1 MKKRVISFLL
11 AIVMVMGM
19 APLVHLEAHADD
31 YAPSGT
37 CGENLT
43 WTFKD
48 GTLIISGTGGMYSY
62 RAVDSKKAPWYDLRA
77 VIYDITIEDGV
88 TSIGSFAFEDMK
100 ITNITLPDSV
110 TSIGEKAFADCGD
123 LSSISMPAGL
133 TTVGRNA
140 FYFCRN
146 LESVYI
152 SDLVAWCSINFYD
165 GGANPLYWGTPGAQL
180 YVQDQLV
187 TELVIPDGVTSVGT
201 YAFSGTDFEEITI
214 PNSITSIAAGAF
226 AYCDKLKTVHYNG
239 TETQWEQLKMKIA
252 APNDELLNATLY
264 IDSKTGPSEP
274 DKPEPGPVEPS
285 DGEVKE
291 SIEQIASGTC
301 GNNLTWV
308 LDVRGR
314 LTISGKGNMDNY
326 ATYPSAPWY
335 DYRDRIFSVVIED
348 GVTSIGNSAFDGCNI
363 SNIEIAQSVNRI
375 GHWAFRGC
383 SNLTRISIPEGV
395 TAIEN
400 STFYSCINLKTIT
413 LPGSLT
419 TVESAAFQYAHGL
432 KDVYFGGSAEQWEK
446 LYISRDMDI
455 YDTKPYNQPLLSATV
470 HFDVPSDARYA
481 QMQVYTDMSNLAVD
495 VGNVITFGVAI
506 LSKDGETLDTTGITF
521 QLSDSYAVNVLDSGI
536 DQETNHFYVKLQG
549 AIEGTGYVTFSD
561 STTGNVVSLPLTVI
575 ENKHDAYTLHTV
587 PVVTVFNGIR
597 NEGPLNFYNQN
608 GLYVD
613 SFQATV
619 DDSGKAK
626 VSFDVYNTNHTYA
639 IVEVYDENGDL
650 YNAVLIEKMDYLNDG
665 IKSVMWDGT
674 GCVVRDVFLG
684 NALTYK
690 QETNFSKRTPV
701 EIEVPKNGYIQITAD
716 SMESAILAVVNSADM
731 LMATLSLLDKAEGY
745 VDGDFEIPKRLT
757 EQLSNDNN
765 FKDAIK
771 GGKDF
776 CKGLL
781 KGIGKDA
788 TITSKTVGDFSD
800 TLINNLKEL
809 NLLKLVLDNAKS
821 AGVGIAEDTIMEMM
835 GVFGDA
841 MELVFTIGS
850 AGDLACQYD
859 AYLRTVSGG
868 VITIQN
874 QGGGKRHCDNVV
886 LESKVDF
893 DPEVALQTYT
903 VTLDESLLEKVKSKD
918 AYTYEMLIKYVT
930 RTYNIS
936 LLKNGEETQ
945 HSGDV
950 AVYISIPYDLEYL
963 DLKGNIKVF
972 RMEEDG
978 SVTDM
983 DAVVEGNN
991 IMFTTDH
998 FSLYTLVFE
1007 GVAETPDDPDKND
1020 QDPKPNNK
1028 DDDDDTQDSS
1038 GGGVVVRVIAVVVVV
1053 LAGSLAVLFVLK
1065 KKKK

>member
-1 MKKRVISFLL
+1 MIKRIISFLL
-11 AIVMVMGM
+11 AIVMVIGM
-19 APLVHLEAHADD
+19 VPLVYLEAHADD

-43 WTFKD
+43 WIFKD

-77 VIYDITIEDGV
+77 VIYDISIEDGV

-133 TTVGRNA
+133 TTVGKNA
-140 FYFCRN
+140 FYFCRD

-152 SDLVAWCSINFYD
+152 SDLAAWCNINFYD
-165 GGANPLYWGTPGAQL
+165 AGANPLYWGTPGAQL
-180 YVQDQLV
+180 YVQNQLV

-201 YAFSGTDFEEITI
+201 YTFSGTDFEEITI
-214 PNSITSIAAGAF
+214 PNSVTSISAGAF
-226 AYCDKLKTVHYNG
+226 AYCNKLKTVHYNG
-239 TETQWEQLKMKIA
+239 TETQWEQLKAKIA
-252 APNDELLNATLY
+252 APNDELLNAILH
-264 IDSKTGPSEP
+264 IDSKTDSP
-274 DKPEPGPVEPS
+274 DLGEPEPERPS
-285 DGEVKE
+285 GGEEKNP
-291 SIEQIASGTC
+291 IEQIASGTC
-301 GNNLTWV
+301 GDKLTWA
-308 LDVRGR
+308 LDVGGT
-314 LTISGKGNMDNY
+314 LTISGKGAMDEY
-326 ATYPSAPWY
+326 YSAPSVPWNE
-335 DYRDRIFSVVIED
+335 YRLCIFNAVIGE
-348 GVTSIGNSAFDGCNI
+348 GVTTISNFAFEGCRFSDIEIPQSVKQIGEHAFDSCNY
-363 SNIEIAQSVNRI
+363 
-375 GHWAFRGC
+375 
-383 SNLTRISIPEGV
+383 LTRISIPEGV
-395 TAIEN
+395 TNIEKN
-400 STFYSCINLKTIT
+400 TFNACHCLKTIT
-413 LPGSLT
+413 LPASVT
-419 TVESAAFQYAHGL
+419 QVESAAFYNAFRLQ
-432 KDVYFGGSAEQWEK
+432 DVYYGGSKEQWEK
-446 LYISRDMDI
+446 VNISRDMDI
-455 YDTKPYNQPLLSATV
+455 YDTKPYNQPLLSANV

-481 QMQVYTDMSNLAVD
+481 QMQVYTDISNLAIE

-506 LSKDGETLDTTGITF
+506 LSKDGETLDPTGITF
-521 QLSDSYAVNVLDSGI
+521 QLSDNYAVSVLETGI
-536 DQETNHFYVKLQG
+536 DQETNHFYIKLQG
-549 AIEGTGYVTFSD
+549 TIGGAGYVTFSD
-561 STTGNVVSLPLTVI
+561 STTGNVASLPLTVV
-575 ENKHDAYTLHTV
+575 ENKHDTYTLSTV
-587 PVVTVFNGIR
+587 PLDTVFNGIR

-626 VSFDVYNTNHTYA
+626 VSFNVYNTNHTYA

-665 IKSVMWDGT
+665 IKNVLWDGT

-716 SMESAILAVVNSADM
+716 SLESAILAVVNSADM

-745 VDGDFEIPKRLT
+745 VNGDFEIPKKLT
-757 EQLSNDNN
+757 EQLSNDDN

-781 KGIGKDA
+781 KGISKDA

-809 NLLKLVLDNAKS
+809 NLLKLVLDSAKS

-841 MELVFTIGS
+841 MELVFTVGAAS
-850 AGDLACQYD
+850 DLVCQYD
-859 AYLRTVSGG
+859 TYLKTVNGG

-893 DPEVALQTYT
+893 DPEVALQAYT

-918 AYTYEMLIKYVT
+918 AYTYEMLIKHVT

-945 HSGDV
+945 HGGDV
-950 AVYISIPYDLEYL
+950 AVYIPIPYDLEYL

-983 DAVVEGNN
+983 DAVVEGDN

-1038 GGGVVVRVIAVVVVV
+1038 GGGVVVLVIAVVVVV
-1053 LAGSLAVLFVLK
+1053 LAGGLAVLFVLK